1 MSNVTVATFRTW
13 KGNPTAPADAVV
25 QAAIDAA
32 EEAIN
37 DDCGR
42 IFTVAGAGTARLY
55 AAASDRTNVLRIHD
69 CTGVSAITVSG
80 SAVTASDYQLEPVN
94 NLTAAGD
101 YSPYTQ
107 VRILGGQAWDRLG
120 DEAIISVT
128 ATWGWATLP
137 DRYTQAVEIL
147 AADLLEQV
155 ELRNGIVGFTEYA
168 GIRVKANPM
177 VAGLLKKLRRA
188 EAWGIA

>member
-1 MSNVTVATFRTW
+1 MSNVSVATFRAW
-13 KGNPTAPADAVV
+13 KGIPTSPADAVV

-42 IFTVAGAGTARLY
+42 IFAVAGSGTARLY
-55 AAASDRTNVLRIHD
+55 VPTNTDVLTIHD
-69 CTGVSAITVSG
+69 CTTVTAITESG
-80 SAVTASDYQLEPVN
+80 SAVTLSYQLEPVN

-101 YSPYTQ
+101 YSPYT
-107 VRILGGQAWDRLG
+107 RIRLLGSSWRTTGERG
-120 DEAIISVT
+120 EATISVT